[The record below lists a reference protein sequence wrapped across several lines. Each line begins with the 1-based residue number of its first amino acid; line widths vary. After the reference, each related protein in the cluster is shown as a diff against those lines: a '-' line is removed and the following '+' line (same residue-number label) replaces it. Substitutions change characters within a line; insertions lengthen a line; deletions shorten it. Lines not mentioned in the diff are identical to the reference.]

1 MIAYGFVRAVVGR
14 SAAVLLCVA
23 GVPVL
28 VVTLVHGFF
37 GVPLSAYRPVIND
50 EVAYWHQALTF
61 TRAGFHGGYYTLGE
75 VTNPS
80 GLTPFGPH
88 GPGFAVLYGTAGSL
102 FGWYRHS
109 AVILN
114 LIAIGAAAWI
124 WASLTRASIPRLLL
138 GAAMLLTFWH
148 MLYWAPTGMQE
159 SLHHAGAIAIA
170 GCFAAVL
177 GPYRRWWVIAFG
189 WIALAVLAFVR
200 PSWLLLFPL
209 WAIATTRSS
218 SRRIIAATVVASMVI
233 GTGILFAYS
242 RMTAPYEEGFF
253 FLRAAGLSLG
263 LQALAENVT
272 GNVRRLGMPDQFH
285 PIELLQRYQY
295 GALLLATTIAAVAA
309 MWRTRRT
316 QGLIPHFAIA
326 AAALAL
332 ALMAMLLLYQFTN
345 FAEHRVLSAF
355 LLFGTMLCIAAPGR
369 LGPALA
375 AGIVIVSLVS
385 ARTSLIEL
393 EDSWRASVHL
403 GSPQRV
409 RARGRPRRDGGLSPG
424 RLALVQY
431 AADVTVPAAV
441 DWSAGRDRAVG
452 RAKAGADDAPSEIAI
467 PAAGRG
473 RAGRVHRAA
482 QSGDGRDAS
491 LRHALRQPRCSL
503 RLTFCE
509 VVPVLAHDSVQLP
522 RTLADNSCRASGG
535 PPFLVEPVTS
545 RDF

>member
-1 MIAYGFVRAVVGR
+1 MRDGSSVVIAYGFVRAVIGR

-28 VVTLVHGFF
+28 VVTLVHHFF
-37 GVPLSAYRPVIND
+37 GVPLSAYRPIIND

-61 TRAGFHGGYYTLGE
+61 TRAGFNGGYYTLGE

-109 AVILN
+109 VVILN

-124 WASLTRASIPRLLL
+124 WASLTRVSIPRLLL

-159 SLHHAGAIAIA
+159 GLHHAGAIAIA

-177 GPYRRWWVIAFG
+177 GPYRRWWVIGFG
-189 WIALAVLAFVR
+189 WVVLAVLAFVR
-200 PSWLLLFPL
+200 PSWLILFPL

-218 SRRIIAATVVASMVI
+218 SRRIIAATVVASIVI
-233 GTGILFAYS
+233 GTAILFAYA
-242 RMTAPYEEGFF
+242 RTTAPYEEGFF
-253 FLRAAGLSLG
+253 FLRAASLSLG
-263 LQALAENVT
+263 LRALVENVS

-285 PIELLQRYQY
+285 HIELLQRYQY
-295 GALLLATTIAAVAA
+295 GALLLATTIAAVVA
-309 MWRTRRT
+309 MWRTRQT

-332 ALMAMLLLYQFTN
+332 ALTAMLLLYQFTN

-375 AGIVIVSLVS
+375 AGIVIVSLAS
-385 ARTSLIEL
+385 ARTSLLEL
-393 EDSWRASVHL
+393 EDSWRDRFIWDRRSVSELEDAIGATVVYHPGASRWCNTL
-403 GSPQRV
+403 LTSQYPPQLVGVPGGIGLSVVRKPERMTLPPKSRYLLLDEDV
-409 RARGRPRRDGGLSPG
+409 RAAFTGPLNLEMVAALPYG
-424 RLALVQY
+424 RLYVN
-431 AADVTVPAAV
+431 
-441 DWSAGRDRAVG
+441 
-452 RAKAGADDAPSEIAI
+452 
-467 PAAGRG
+467 
-473 RAGRVHRAA
+473 
-482 QSGDGRDAS
+482 RDA
-491 LRHALRQPRCSL
+491 RC
-503 RLTFCE
+503 
-509 VVPVLAHDSVQLP
+509 D
-522 RTLADNSCRASGG
+522 
-535 PPFLVEPVTS
+535 
-545 RDF
+545 